1 MSLYSKISNQV
12 LYNEE
17 PCVATQDKDTELSQY
32 SIPLLDY
39 PDMNIALG
47 KKCTAFEK
55 NGIMVH

>member
-17 PCVATQDKDTELSQY
+17 ACVATQDKDTELSQY

-47 KKCTAFEK
+47 KKCTAQERT
-55 NGIMVH
+55 